1 MCGTVGLFTGCQALT
16 YCPKKAILTNVGGAL
31 SPTDDEYQSPFR
43 TWYSKASVRKSPRRM
58 VEEGDEDA
66 YFFSPDLVPVAQH
79 PLVKELAPDAFN
91 GVLLQHLYR
100 YLDFTA
106 KLEYLVVNRAALGI
120 AQGSV
125 QVEIPDEM
133 RLDAYK
139 IYCDEAYHTLFS
151 VDLLQQVQRR
161 SGVPA
166 TLPAEP
172 YFLTR
177 LRQYLDT
184 LEASRR
190 PLVELLFVVVSET
203 LISASLAEVPADDG
217 VHPTVRAVIRDHA
230 ADEGR
235 HHTYFATLVRY
246 LWAQLDQSE
255 RLFAGAIIPT
265 LIDLFLTPDT
275 PALQNELQNYGMPA
289 DTARQVLAETYTPTA
304 LATHARMTARQT
316 VRIFAAL
323 GALDDPAARDAFES
337 AGLLIE

>member
-16 YCPKKAILTNVGGAL
+16 YCPKKVILGDTGDAD
-31 SPTDDEYQSPFR
+31 STADDEYQSPFR

-58 VEEGDEDA
+58 VEEGDDDA
-66 YFFSPDLVPVAQH
+66 FFFSPELVPVARH
-79 PLVKELAPDAFN
+79 PLVMELPPGTFREI
-91 GVLLQHLYR
+91 LLQHLYR

-106 KLEYLVVNRAALGI
+106 KLEYLVVNRTALGI

-125 QVEIPDEM
+125 RVDIPEEM

-151 VDLLQQVQRR
+151 VDLLQQVQQR
-161 SGVPA
+161 SGVRA
-166 TLPAEP
+166 KLPEEP

-177 LRQYLDT
+177 LRQYLET
-184 LEASRR
+184 LDASRR

-235 HHTYFATLVRY
+235 HHTYFAMLVRY
-246 LWAQLDQSE
+246 LWAQLDDE
-255 RLFAGAIIPT
+255 ARRFASRIVPT
-265 LIDLFLTPDT
+265 LINFFLAPDT
-275 PALQNELQNYGMPA
+275 PALLDELRGYGVKA
-289 DTARQVLAETYTPTA
+289 DTAQQILAETYTAEA
-304 LATHARMTARQT
+304 LATHARITARQT

-323 GALDDPAARDAFES
+323 GALDDSAARDAFENS
-337 AGLLIE
+337 GLLIE